1 MYERPLKYVVNV
13 HFHIKAFHLKASKN
27 FHCSYETKK
36 KCLTEKRSLLNTTCF
51 LPFENSNDNDSICS
65 TDEEGYDTMIK
76 VSKVLDMC
84 EQSCH
89 IMEIRTEEIPVF
101 RSQIHGD
108 FDLRDSVD
116 FRPRLEDTAVS
127 TATLGSASVN
137 PVESFVTTRPSGGL
151 TNPVPASTFTTDYN
165 YYRGKSLR
173 VVLDGDGI
181 FRVLEGAY
189 GDNPIIPS
197 PPEGTMSL
205 ATINLPPYPCL
216 SPHRAKQVGRPD
228 YGATVKQ
235 ISNKN

>member
-1 MYERPLKYVVNV
+1 MDVATNRYLVVTIQ
-13 HFHIKAFHLKASKN
+13 HFTETNNGVSFS
-27 FHCSYETKK
+27 CVDSYPVDDST
-36 KCLTEKRSLLNTTCF
+36 SPAANT
-51 LPFENSNDNDSICS
+51 
-65 TDEEGYDTMIK
+65 
-76 VSKVLDMC
+76 
-84 EQSCH
+84 
-89 IMEIRTEEIPVF
+89 IRTEEIPVY

-108 FDLRDSVD
+108 YDLRDSVD

-127 TATLGSASVN
+127 TSTLGSASVN

-165 YYRGKSLR
+165 YYRGKALR
-173 VVLDGDGI
+173 VVLDNVGI

-205 ATINLPPYPCL
+205 ATVTMPPYPCL

-228 YGATVKQ
+228 YGAVVKPV
-235 ISNKN
+235 SYTHLTLPTKA